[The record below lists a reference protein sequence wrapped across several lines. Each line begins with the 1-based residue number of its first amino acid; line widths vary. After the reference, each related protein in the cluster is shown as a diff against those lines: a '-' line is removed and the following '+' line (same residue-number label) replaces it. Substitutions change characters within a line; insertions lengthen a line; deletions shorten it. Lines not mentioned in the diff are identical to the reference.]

1 MSESSDRNGEKIAA
15 TTFIF
20 MGDPQCDRYRSPT
33 SKYDY
38 SQWGRLLGAAYER
51 AAKAGPPVLVLAGD
65 IVNRADREL
74 EWDALAAAGG
84 ETLRKMRVF
93 TAMGNRGRMP
103 ARDYRRRFGLPD
115 GGPDWPGE
123 EADPL
128 FYSFDHGCCHFLVLD
143 TNVIREEEPEGIR
156 VLQDWI
162 RRDLGACGK
171 PVSFVLMHHPVFT
184 VGTSPEDDERAEV
197 LRRTV
202 LPLLEEYGTDMI
214 LCGHQHL
221 YCRTKP
227 VFAGAEDPGLIQV
240 MGVAGTKY
248 FDAWE
253 REEMECIREFVSV
266 GTVFRVG
273 ENEIRMETIDPEGN
287 VVDGLWRKVRPKKQ
301 DKKLLQ
307 QHL

>member
-84 ETLRKMRVF
+84 ETLRKMRVC

-197 LRRTV
+197 LRRTA

-227 VFAGAEDPGLIQV
+227 VFAREEDPGLIQV

-253 REEMECIREFVSV
+253 RSEMECILEFVSV
-266 GTVFRVG
+266 GTVIQVG
-273 ENEIRMETIDPEGN
+273 DHEILMETIDPEGH
-287 VVDGLWRKVRPKKQ
+287 VVDVFRKPVRPKKRN
-301 DKKLLQ
+301 KKLSQ